1 MIVFALM
8 SPVYFKQ
15 ELSQEKKLVYYIY
28 PVIYNFQY
36 IFIPAKDSSLHLV

>member
-1 MIVFALM
+1 M
-8 SPVYFKQ
+8 SPVYFK
-15 ELSQEKKLVYYIY
+15 ELSQKKKKLVYYIY

>member
-1 MIVFALM
+1 M
-8 SPVYFKQ
+8 SPVYFK
-15 ELSQEKKLVYYIY
+15 ELSQKKKKKLVYYIY